1 MHGII
6 YLVNEPSQSK
16 ESLVLSYM
24 GYDVR
29 IIHRILVQFN
39 FVCAYYYKINHIHD
53 IVNNGIHYDSSR
65 TARDDWYYYPDGHVV
80 PSNAGHEE
88 KR

>member
-53 IVNNGIHYDSSR
+53 IVVYITIHQ
-65 TARDDWYYYPDGHVV
+65 GQHVMI
-80 PSNAGHEE
+80 GTTILMGM
-88 KR
+88 